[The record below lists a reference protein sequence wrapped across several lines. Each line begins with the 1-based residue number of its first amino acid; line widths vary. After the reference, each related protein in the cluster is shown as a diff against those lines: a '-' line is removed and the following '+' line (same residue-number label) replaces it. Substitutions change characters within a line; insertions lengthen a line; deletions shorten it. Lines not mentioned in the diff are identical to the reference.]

1 MRVKSK
7 AMPLRLLGVA
17 VFASFATALA
27 GRVLPASALDITTDN
42 SNYVV
47 PAEGSTKNI
56 VVKSGTN
63 ATITL
68 DGNLTVTG
76 SHAIAVEEGAVLTI
90 KGTGTV
96 EAIGKEF
103 TPLYNNGTTTIDG
116 GAFYKNAAKGSGYA
130 IYNDRDM
137 VINNATVLMD
147 TGDAGGSITSS
158 LIENGGVADGVRNLT
173 INGGTFTGGVDNV
186 KNDAEGILV
195 VNGGTFTNTIN
206 QTIYNMNVATING
219 GTFNVPSVPDDGAH
233 VNAALHTS
241 APAPSTIGKG
251 ILVINGG
258 TYNADAV
265 LTTDAING
273 LNPVP
278 AVQVTS
284 GVFNT
289 NKFYADGYTQYV
301 DMDRDGVDEPYYVD
315 NSEHFSDSQITGGTF
330 TNPDIELPALP
341 EGYFK
346 YDVVDPAT
354 KEPVSIVTDEEV
366 VFDDAPID
374 YTMKVGDKYV
384 MDLPELVLQYGVF
397 NNFVGGL
404 DGTDGGSVELDGNSV
419 VATSAGHAAVTVSFN
434 GKTRTYNFVI
444 ADAATDVPD
453 VTPPV
458 STDENTDIAAPNTGI
473 ATDATSGAA
482 DGASILATI
491 TTALAMLV
499 VLAGIRIAAK
509 END

>member
-1 MRVKSK
+1 MKVHTS
-7 AMPLRLLGVA
+7 RLVMLGVA
-17 VFASFATALA
+17 ALA
-27 GRVLPASALDITTDN
+27 SVGIVSCGGGVASALDITADCT
-42 SNYVV
+42 V
-47 PAEGSTKNI
+47 PAEVSDLPEGEGL
-56 VVKSGTN
+56 VVKSGYN
-63 ATITL
+63 VTITL
-68 DGNLTVTG
+68 DGDLTVNG
-76 SHAIAVEEGAVLTI
+76 ADAITVEKGATLTI
-90 KGTGTV
+90 NGVGTV
-96 EAIGKEF
+96 EATGGEF
-103 TPLYNNGTTTIDG
+103 VPLYNNGTATING
-116 GAFYKNAAKGSGYA
+116 GVFYKNAAKGSGYA
-130 IYNDRDM
+130 IHNDRDM
-137 VINNATVLMD
+137 IINDATVLMD

-158 LIENGGVADGVRNLT
+158 LIENGGEASGVRNLT
-173 INGGTFTGGVDNV
+173 INGGTFTGGVANV
-186 KNDAEGILV
+186 KNDGEGILV

-206 QTIYNMNVATING
+206 QTIYNMHIATING

-233 VNAALHTS
+233 INAALHTS
-241 APAPSTIGKG
+241 APAPNSIGKG
-251 ILVINGG
+251 ILIINGG
-258 TYNADAV
+258 TYNAESL
-265 LTTDAING
+265 LTTDGVNG
-273 LNPVP
+273 NNPIP
-278 AVQVTS
+278 QVKIS
-284 GVFNT
+284 G
-289 NKFYADGYTQYV
+289 
-301 DMDRDGVDEPYYVD
+301 DGVYNVKYLISPDYATNAEEFKD
-315 NSEHFSDSQITGGTF
+315 TEITGGTF
-330 TNPDIELPALP
+330 ASDVELPALP
-341 EGYFK
+341 DGYFK

-366 VFDDAPID
+366 AFDDATID

-419 VATSAGHAAVTVSFN
+419 VATAAGHATVTVSFN

-458 STDENTDIAAPNTGI
+458 STDENTDITAPNTGI

-482 DGASILATI
+482 DGASILTTI